1 MKKTFLYR
9 VWQYDRR
16 LFFLFSGLAAVTL
29 VMNLAGIQLTPFFVW
44 GMYSEKEEPVAQYAV
59 MRTTVND
66 SLVIDYSAGSPVGTL
81 FYLQSPLSL
90 YQRIQDNHGTDPTIT
105 FLQNKLGS
113 RYTAV
118 QPLENKLFNMPVQQA
133 AFFPWYQR
141 YLQEATGIPVRRIR
155 VDRLQVHYNAMQELS
170 IDTTYLLHLWERP

>member
-16 LFFLFSGLAAVTL
+16 LFFLFSGLALITL

-44 GMYSEKEEPVAQYAV
+44 GMYSETEEPVAQYAV

-66 SLVIDYSAGSPVGTL
+66 SLVVDYSAGRPVGTL

-105 FLQNKLGS
+105 FLHQKLGS

-118 QPLENKLFNMPVQQA
+118 QPLENKLFNTPARQA
-133 AFFPWYQR
+133 VFFPWYQR
-141 YLQEATGIPVRRIR
+141 YLQEATGIPVQRIR
-155 VDRLQVHYNAMQELS
+155 VERLEGHYNAAQGFS
-170 IDTTYLLHLWERP
+170 IDTTYILQQWEQP